1 MNTLFTTTT
10 MYKLIN
16 KDVIFQFLG
25 DNPELIKPMMEM
37 VLNNN
42 ILDLKDLDQF
52 YDKGNFDEVKLK
64 CHKAKS
70 AMGYVGSSQTKKLLQ
85 SIEVD
90 VKENY
95 PNYKDELKEHIT
107 ILEEE
112 LKQFLGELKDG

>member
-1 MNTLFTTTT
+1 

-42 ILDLKDLDQF
+42 ILDLKNLDQF
-52 YDKGNFDEVKLK
+52 YDQKNYEEVKLK

-85 SIEVD
+85 SIELD
-90 VKENY
+90 VRENF
-95 PNYKDELKEHIT
+95 PKHKAELKEHIA
-107 ILEEE
+107 ILETE
-112 LKQFLGELKDG
+112 LKKLLGELDD